1 MRKNKNVTIKDIAK
15 ALGLSPSTVSRALNN
30 YSDISPETRDKVI
43 EMAKKLNYTPNIFA
57 KSLVT
62 NKTKRVGLFIED
74 MEREGIYGVFYL

>member
-57 KSLVT
+57 KALSQTRQKSRTVH
-62 NKTKRVGLFIED
+62 
-74 MEREGIYGVFYL
+74 